1 MFDKVL
7 IANRGEIA
15 VRVLHACRELG
26 IGGVAVYS
34 EADRQA
40 PHVLLAEEAVLLGPA
55 PAAESYLSVE
65 RILEAA
71 RRTGV
76 GAIHPGYG
84 FLAENATFA
93 RSVEEA
99 GFIFIG
105 PSADAIEAMGDK
117 TAARARMEEAGV
129 PVIPGSPGPLASLA
143 EALPAAEVVGY
154 PVMLKA
160 AGGGGGKGMRT
171 AGEAAELEAVF
182 DGAVREATQAF
193 GDGRVYLERFLTGP
207 RHIEIQV
214 LADAHGRTI
223 HLGERECSIQ
233 RRHQKLIEESPS
245 PAIDADTRE
254 RMGELAIRAARA
266 VEYRSAGTVEFL
278 MEGKDFYFLEMNTRI
293 QVEHPV
299 TELLTGIDLVQEQI
313 RIARGKPILWQ
324 PNGAEPVGH
333 AIECRI
339 SAEDPLHGFLPATG
353 RIDELR
359 VPAGP
364 GVRWDSGI
372 EEGVDVGLYYDPLL
386 AKLIVHG
393 RNREAAIDRMR
404 RALTD
409 LRIGGLATTI
419 PFHRAVMD
427 ESDFLRGE
435 YSILYIDEHPGLL
448 SARAPESWR
457 DVLLTAA
464 VLLEEGARQGH
475 VGRGNGQPTPVA
487 PGARSPWQQALDG
500 SRGGAQ
506 AW

>member
-1 MFDKVL
+1 
-7 IANRGEIA
+7 
-15 VRVLHACRELG
+15 
-26 IGGVAVYS
+26 
-34 EADRQA
+34 
-40 PHVLLAEEAVLLGPA
+40 
-55 PAAESYLSVE
+55 
-65 RILEAA
+65 
-71 RRTGV
+71 
-76 GAIHPGYG
+76 
-84 FLAENATFA
+84 
-93 RSVEEA
+93 
-99 GFIFIG
+99 
-105 PSADAIEAMGDK
+105 MGDK

-266 VEYRSAGTVEFL
+266 VDYRSAGTVEFL

>member
-266 VEYRSAGTVEFL
+266 VDYRSAGTVEFL